1 MIRQVIEEIVE
12 VARAKSIDIDVN
24 DLISKIEAAYSNETQ
39 GLHYPSMHQDYHRG
53 RVTEIDYLN
62 GQIVEYGK
70 ELDIPTPNNEL
81 ITHMIHQLEM
91 KITTS

>member
-1 MIRQVIEEIVE
+1 
-12 VARAKSIDIDVN
+12 
-24 DLISKIEAAYSNETQ
+24 
-39 GLHYPSMHQDYHRG
+39 MHQDYHRG

-70 ELDIPTPNNEL
+70 ELDIPTPSNEL